1 MPEAFASAPESW
13 SPDQIEQFQDF
24 WDSVMFGDQSRKH
37 QIRWMPGGSTI
48 AWSNEKDFT
57 DAFSL
62 FLMRKTASAYH
73 VVPADIGFTESVNR
87 SSGESQADVQH
98 RVGDLPLIEHVE
110 GILSAFLQDDL
121 GLPLRLEF
129 DRGEEQDDQLN
140 VAQADEIYIQNGVV
154 GASEMREMRF
164 GLTEP
169 EGQMVPRFIY
179 TGRAGPIPLSSLLDV
194 AGPTDTET
202 SAPVPGDPLPHKEF
216 APVEGVVPVPP
227 PKVPALAERIYGEG
241 AIPPPPPVQG
251 ESAPVTPAPVAK
263 AEPRRGSPATRGSP
277 PMTSTTRTMRMSGR
291 IWRKRSWLR
300 SAGSSVP
307 GRRAGAWRDFRF
319 TAVEPE
325 TARGLN
331 QAGRAAVAKAG
342 GAAQDPKG
350 PGSPGADPPPP
361 PPPPPDGTAREA
373 AAAAAGAAAATVL
386 AAAEAEALAAI
397 AIAVTSGGH
406 RRGNHQT
413 PRRCSRQSPC
423 PGREGAGDLH
433 QSPPGGHRRRR

>member
-1 MPEAFASAPESW
+1 MPWNWLTRDDLIYEPFRPRTNCPYGHAPLESILLNANTDLRFQAYFPCPVSLRGMCRRRSLSAPESW
-13 SPDQIEQFQDF
+13 SPDQIEQFQDL

-37 QIRWMPGGSTI
+37 QIKWMPGGSTI

-62 FLMRKTASAYH
+62 YLMRKTASAYH
-73 VVPADIGFTESVNR
+73 VVPADMGFTENVNR

-98 RVGDLPLIEHVE
+98 RVGDLPFIEHVE

-140 VAQADEIYIQNGVV
+140 VAQSDDIYIQNGVV
-154 GASEMREMRF
+154 GASEVREMRF

-216 APVEGVVPVPP
+216 TPIEGVVPMPP

-241 AIPPPPPVQG
+241 AIPPPPPVQA

-263 AEPRRGSPATRGSP
+263 AETVGV
-277 PMTSTTRTMRMSGR
+277 TSGTGITSYDLGQDDDEDEDEDRAELAKAS
-291 IWRKRSWLR
+291 WRR

-307 GRRAGAWRDFRF
+307 AG
-319 TAVEPE
+319 VLV
-325 TARGLN
+325 RG
-331 QAGRAAVAKAG
+331 GIS
-342 GAAQDPKG
+342 
-350 PGSPGADPPPP
+350 GSPPLNL
-361 PPPPPDGTAREA
+361 R
-373 AAAAAGAAAATVL
+373 
-386 AAAEAEALAAI
+386 
-397 AIAVTSGGH
+397 
-406 RRGNHQT
+406 RRG
-413 PRRCSRQSPC
+413 
-423 PGREGAGDLH
+423 G
-433 QSPPGGHRRRR
+433 